1 MFQDSIKSI
10 WRNFFNLGLFQ
21 AAGMLLQ
28 LLAIPLITKKYGLA
42 SFGEVALASSIGLF
56 LANLVNYGT
65 NQTAVKDVS
74 IHRNDKVKLSFIFS
88 EIFWLRLVV
97 FLTITTTITI
107 TTITTKNEY
116 LILWLSILPLIA
128 SEIFNP
134 LYFLIGIEKIQWI
147 SWGNII
153 TRALSL
159 GLIFFFNLEQFVS
172 VYLNLMLSVPL
183 FIFYSIIFFIIFRK
197 FDLNISSSPFFQLRE
212 KIKSNFFV
220 TFNGSS
226 VILQQSIF
234 MYAVAGTVSPS
245 TLGAYGIIDKLLGAV
260 RQLVSAF
267 SSAIYPRAA
276 QLFHDGRSQWTEF
289 RKKIQV
295 GYSVFFLII
304 ALFIFSFA
312 NIGTMLFT
320 HNEDPTTILFFR
332 YFSLAPLVLALNAN
346 NVLELLLEKQ
356 YRKMFDISL
365 IIILATVM
373 ISFLITRYFHE
384 SLIGLYPLIIESA
397 CLVIYTLFLRFNK
410 STSLE

>member
-1 MFQDSIKSI
+1 
-10 WRNFFNLGLFQ
+10 
-21 AAGMLLQ
+21 MLLQ

-56 LANLVNYGT
+56 LANLVNYGS

-74 IHRNDKVKLSFIFS
+74 IHRNDKVNLSLIFS
-88 EIFWLRLVV
+88 EIFWLRLIV
-97 FLTITTTITI
+97 FLTITTTTTI
-107 TTITTKNEY
+107 TTITTKSEY

-147 SWGNII
+147 SWGNIF

-183 FIFYSIIFFIIFRK
+183 LIYYLIIFFIIIRK
-197 FDLNISSSPFFQLRE
+197 FDLSISSRPFIQLRE
-212 KIKSNFFV
+212 KIKSNFYV

-276 QLFHDGRSQWTEF
+276 QLFNEGRSQWTDF
-289 RKKIQV
+289 RKRIQL

-304 ALFIFSFA
+304 ALFIFLFA
-312 NIGTMLFT
+312 NIGAMFFT
-320 HNEDPTTILFFR
+320 HDEDPTTILFFR
-332 YFSLAPLVLALNAN
+332 YFSLAPLALALNAN

-365 IIILATVM
+365 IIILATGM
-373 ISFLITRYFHE
+373 ISFLLTRYFHE
-384 SLIGLYPLIIESA
+384 SVIGLYPLIIESA

>member
-1 MFQDSIKSI
+1 LFQDSIKSI

-332 YFSLAPLVLALNAN
+332 YFSLAPLALALNAN

-356 YRKMFDISL
+356 YKKMFDISL
-365 IIILATVM
+365 IIILATGI
-373 ISFLITRYFHE
+373 ISFLITRYFEE
-384 SLIGLYPLIIESA
+384 SAIALYPLIIESV

>member
-1 MFQDSIKSI
+1 LFQDSIKTI

-56 LANLVNYGT
+56 LANLVNYGS

-74 IHRNDKVKLSFIFS
+74 IHRNDKVNLSLIFS
-88 EIFWLRLVV
+88 EIFWLRLIV
-97 FLTITTTITI
+97 FLTITTTTTI
-107 TTITTKNEY
+107 TTITTKSEY

-147 SWGNII
+147 SWGNIF

-183 FIFYSIIFFIIFRK
+183 LIYYLIIFFIIIRK
-197 FDLNISSSPFFQLRE
+197 FDLSISSRPFIQLRE
-212 KIKSNFFV
+212 KIKSNFYV

-276 QLFHDGRSQWTEF
+276 QLFNEGRSQWTDF
-289 RKKIQV
+289 RKRIQL

-304 ALFIFSFA
+304 ALFIFLFA
-312 NIGTMLFT
+312 NIGAMFFT
-320 HNEDPTTILFFR
+320 HDEDPTTILFFR
-332 YFSLAPLVLALNAN
+332 YFSLAPLALALNAN

-365 IIILATVM
+365 IIILATGM
-373 ISFLITRYFHE
+373 ISFLLTRYFHE
-384 SLIGLYPLIIESA
+384 SVIGLYPLIIESA

>member
-1 MFQDSIKSI
+1 
-10 WRNFFNLGLFQ
+10 
-21 AAGMLLQ
+21 MLMQ

-42 SFGEVALASSIGLF
+42 TFGEVALASSIGPF

-65 NQTAVKDVS
+65 NLSDVKDVS

-88 EIFWLRLVV
+88 EIFWLRLIV

-107 TTITTKNEY
+107 TTITTKSEY

-153 TRALSL
+153 ARALSL
-159 GLIFFFNLEQFVS
+159 GLIFSFNLDQFVS

-183 FIFYSIIFFIIFRK
+183 FILYSILFFIIIRK
-197 FDLNISSSPFFQLRE
+197 FDLNISSRPFFQLRE
-212 KIKSNFFV
+212 KLKRNFYV

-234 MYAVAGTVSPS
+234 MYVAAGTVNPS
-245 TLGAYGIIDKLLGAV
+245 TLGAYGIINKLLGTV
-260 RQLVSAF
+260 RQIVSNF
-267 SSAIYPRAA
+267 SSAIYPEAA
-276 QLFHDGRSQWTEF
+276 QLFHDSRSKWKVF

-295 GYSVFFLII
+295 GYILFFLIV
-304 ALFIFSFA
+304 ALFTFKFA
-312 NIGTMLFT
+312 NIGSMLFT
-320 HNEDPTTILFFR
+320 YKEDPTTILFFR
-332 YFSLAPLVLALNAN
+332 YFSLVPLALALNAN
-346 NVLELLLEKQ
+346 NVLELHLEKQ
-356 YRKMFDISL
+356 YKKMFDISL
-365 IIILATVM
+365 LTILSSGM
-373 ISFLITRYFHE
+373 ISILLTRYFHE
-384 SLIGLYPLIIESA
+384 SVIGLYPLIIEST

-410 STSLE
+410 SKSHE

>member
-1 MFQDSIKSI
+1 MFQDSIKTI

-56 LANLVNYGT
+56 LANLVNYGS

-74 IHRNDKVKLSFIFS
+74 IHRNDKVNLSLIFS
-88 EIFWLRLVV
+88 EIFWLRLIV
-97 FLTITTTITI
+97 FLTITTTTTI
-107 TTITTKNEY
+107 TTITTKSEY

-147 SWGNII
+147 SWGNIF

-183 FIFYSIIFFIIFRK
+183 LIYYLIIFFIIIRK
-197 FDLNISSSPFFQLRE
+197 FDLSISSRPFIQLRE
-212 KIKSNFFV
+212 KIKSNFYV

-276 QLFHDGRSQWTEF
+276 QLFNEGRSQWTDF
-289 RKKIQV
+289 RKRIQL

-304 ALFIFSFA
+304 ALFIFLFA
-312 NIGTMLFT
+312 NIGAMFFT
-320 HNEDPTTILFFR
+320 HDEDPTTILFFR
-332 YFSLAPLVLALNAN
+332 YFSLAPLALALNAN

-365 IIILATVM
+365 IIILATGM
-373 ISFLITRYFHE
+373 ISFLLTRYFHE
-384 SLIGLYPLIIESA
+384 SVIGLYPLIIESA